1 MKILVLAAHPDD
13 EVYGM
18 GGTIAKL
25 SDSGHHVYTLILT
38 EGCSTQYSGNEEIID
53 IKKEEA
59 NLANEILGV
68 KKVFFCDLPDMRL
81 DSLDHVEINKNI
93 EKYME
98 IIEPDIVFTH
108 HNGDVNKDHRLIFES
123 TLVATRPVLGSS
135 VKKVY
140 TYQVPSSTEWG
151 APLENDVFIPNTFID
166 IERYTDKKRLAIEAY
181 KSELR
186 DFPHPRSVKA
196 VQIYDQAAGIKVGL
210 EYAEAF
216 CLIRAIVTNF
226 K

>member
-25 SDSGHHVYTLILT
+25 SDSGHDVYTLILT
-38 EGCSTQYSGNEEIID
+38 EGCTTQYSGNEEIID

-81 DSLDHVEINKNI
+81 DSLDHVEINRNI
-93 EKYME
+93 EKYVE
-98 IIEPDIVFTH
+98 IIQPDIVFTH
-108 HNGDVNKDHRLIFES
+108 HNGDVNKDHKLIFES

-151 APLENDVFIPNTFID
+151 APLENDIFIPNTFID
-166 IERYTDKKRLAIEAY
+166 IERYTDKKGLAIEAY

-196 VQIYDQAAGIKVGL
+196 VQTYDHAAGIKVGL

-216 CLIRAIVTNF
+216 RLIRAVNR
-226 K
+226 